1 MKKQI
6 WFDIFPHLQPAIVL
20 FTICL
25 AFAGDAS
32 AEPAWSQDASA
43 APATFKIQIVHPEV
57 PRIPAAELKELLA
70 SKADIVLVDVN
81 PKDSFDT
88 FHIPSAI
95 NISYTSLNGTAKRDA
110 RLARL
115 PKDKLIVLYCLCEEG
130 SDSSE
135 MALILRK
142 MDYRRDR
149 VKVLE
154 GGLVKWDEKGYP
166 IFKQELPE

>member
-1 MKKQI
+1 MKKQRWVRSCRI
-6 WFDIFPHLQPAIVL
+6 LANQPFCCSRSVSRLRSA
-20 FTICL
+20 C
-25 AFAGDAS
+25 AGARLC
-32 AEPAWSQDASA
+32 AA
-43 APATFKIQIVHPEV
+43 APAAPKIQIVHPEV

-70 SKADIVLVDVN
+70 RKADIVLVDVN

-95 NISYTSLNGTAKRDA
+95 NISYASLNGTAKRDA
-110 RLARL
+110 KLARL

-130 SDSSE
+130 GDSSE
-135 MALILRK
+135 MALLLRK

-154 GGLVKWDEKGYP
+154 GGLIKWDEKGYP
-166 IFKQELPE
+166 MFKQEIPE